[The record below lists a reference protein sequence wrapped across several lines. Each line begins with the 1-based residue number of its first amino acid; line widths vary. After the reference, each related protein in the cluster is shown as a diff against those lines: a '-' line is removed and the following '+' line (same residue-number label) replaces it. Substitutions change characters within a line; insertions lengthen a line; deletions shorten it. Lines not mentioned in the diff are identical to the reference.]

1 MLVTFLFNITGSYLL
16 FSALS
21 RQHAALVYE
30 KIEQDGFEAE
40 ELVDLTIAVNDPNLI
55 FIEKHEIIY
64 NDMLFDI
71 VEITQTENNYIIK
84 AYWDKKEENLDA
96 NFIAALKA
104 ENEPQKSSTNN
115 ISVKLILKDF
125 RLHDDTS
132 APIGCAQLATLYAN
146 ETNNYFSPSKKI
158 IQPPPEA

>member
-1 MLVTFLFNITGSYLL
+1 VLIAFLFNITGSYLL
-16 FSALS
+16 FTALS
-21 RQHAALVYE
+21 KQHAELVYE

-40 ELVDLTIAVNDPNLI
+40 ELVDLIIAVNDPNLI

-71 VEITQTENNYIIK
+71 VEITKTEQNYLIK

-96 NFIAALKA
+96 NYIAALKA
-104 ENEPQKSSTNN
+104 ENEPQKNAANN

-125 RLHDDTS
+125 RLHDNNNLTITFS
-132 APIGCAQLATLYAN
+132 KAPSIVAF

>member
-1 MLVTFLFNITGSYLL
+1 MLVAFLFNITGSYLL

-21 RQHAALVYE
+21 RQHTALVYE
-30 KIEQDGFEAE
+30 KIEQNGFEEE
-40 ELVDLTIAVNDPNLI
+40 ELVDLKIATNDPNLI

-71 VEITQTENNYIIK
+71 VEINQTGQYYLIK

-104 ENEPQKSSTNN
+104 ENQPQKTASNN
-115 ISVKLILKDF
+115 LSVKLILKDF
-125 RLHDDTS
+125 RLLDDATS
-132 APIGCAQLATLYAN
+132 PLAYAQLATLYTG
-146 ETNNYFSPSKKI
+146 ETDNYFSPSKKI